1 MSTEAIGDSVQ
12 LDLSDSLRL
21 YRQPVSL
28 AQSVV
33 QRQSVRFA
41 PQSSGSGFNPT
52 SNRQIT
58 IRMSSQSYIDGAT
71 AFLVFQ
77 YQSDVVGQIPSDCV
91 AQMFDSARLIAGGR
105 TLETVSNVDCIMS
118 QIYYGRTPAEAVRSG
133 LGQLANMNKFN
144 TERGAY
150 LHGSGSYIAPV
161 VPDAG
166 GGTEVPGMDGST
178 TANNVPLGNGTST
191 NATRKNTRQF
201 ATGLGHTAV
210 SSMQKVYMQ
219 DATGLCDSGFLGS
232 TGITVNSSRSRYF
245 AIHLSAFFGLFSPS
259 LSTYIPLR
267 NLGILSIELT
277 LGTRGVCNVI
287 PLEADGLDQAGLG
300 YSTDTGV
307 LAKLTTGV
315 QSYNL
320 NNVFVYVD
328 VCDANPGLVER
339 IDELCASD
347 SGVSI
352 IYDTVSTSQYT
363 VNYDSALSLQVARSY
378 SHVRDLYCVL
388 RPTGLANNSIF
399 SRIDQTYYGSRMASY
414 NSVIGSSTFPSVSI
428 DSPQQAYIE
437 FLKSFNHHKGHT
449 GSVID
454 LQAYTGATGAHAH
467 NVGWTGLLENIGV
480 VKAGGQ
486 AALVQSTN
494 AFAAPNTQFIIAQ
507 NYERVLSEGASNLSG
522 ISSRLAGSVMT
533 LNLNLKPVDAT
544 SQKATSVDCIL
555 GDSPIQVT
563 IGVHCEMLMRVA
575 NSSILVAD

>member
-41 PQSSGSGFNPT
+41 PQSSSSGFNPT

-58 IRMSSQSYIDGAT
+58 IRMSSQSYIDPAT

-77 YQSDVVGQIPSDCV
+77 YTNETVGQIPSDCIL
-91 AQMFDSARLIAGGR
+91 QMFDSAKLVCGGR
-105 TLETVSNVDCIMS
+105 TLESVSNVDCIMS
-118 QIYYGRTPAEAVRSG
+118 QIYYGRTPAEAIRSG

-144 TERGAY
+144 IEKGCYVNIDGAY
-150 LHGSGSYIAPV
+150 IESTISASG
-161 VPDAG
+161 AG
-166 GGTEVPGMDGST
+166 TDVPGMDGSST
-178 TANNVPLGNGTST
+178 PNNVPLGNGTSS

-201 ATGLGHTAV
+201 ATGLGHTAC
-210 SSMQKVYMQ
+210 SAMQKVYMQ
-219 DATGLCDSGFLGS
+219 DAAGVCDSGYLQ
-232 TGITVNSSRSRYF
+232 GIAGTSARSRYF
-245 AIHLSAFFGLFSPS
+245 AIHLSAFFGLFSPT

-267 NLGILSIELT
+267 NCGILSIELT
-277 LGTRGVCNVI
+277 VGTRGVCNVI
-287 PLEADGLDQAGLG
+287 PLVADGLDQPGLS
-300 YSTDTGV
+300 YNTDSGV
-307 LAKLTTGV
+307 LSKLTSGAQTY
-315 QSYNL
+315 SL

-347 SGVSI
+347 SGVSL

-414 NSVIGSSTFPSVSI
+414 TSVIGSSSFPSVAI
-428 DSPQQAYIE
+428 DSAQQAYIE

-454 LQAYTGATGAHAH
+454 LQAYTGATGVHAH

-480 VKAGGQ
+480 VKGGGQ
-486 AALVQSTN
+486 PALVQSTN
-494 AFAAPNTQFIIAQ
+494 TFAAPNTQFIIAQ

-533 LNLNLKPVDAT
+533 LNLNLKPVDSN

-555 GDSPIQVT
+555 GDAPIQVT
-563 IGVHCEMLMRVA
+563 IGVHCEMLMRIA